1 VRTITVQG
9 SPSLVPLLARAA
21 LTARGRGG
29 ALPDTLVSRHGV
41 VVDRARL
48 AAYDRVCG
56 YVVRDALPSTYLH
69 VLSFGLQTR
78 LMAERD
84 FPLPLPGL
92 VHVANTLALHRVVD
106 AGETLSLSVRAEA
119 LRPHPRGA
127 QVDLVSTASVGDELV
142 WSGRSTYLAKGASA
156 PGEAAPVDGASE
168 EVAPL
173 QPVGQPA
180 PLESS
185 GESVP
190 VAAAASG
197 VEDLPVLGTDTPP
210 TARWRV
216 AADAGRRYAAVS
228 GDVNP
233 IHLAAP
239 AARAFGFPRAIA
251 HGMWTAARCLA
262 SLESWT
268 PPAHEV
274 TIAFRRPVLLP
285 SSVEL
290 RTRPVDGG
298 WRFGLGSRSGTE
310 HLRGTV
316 RPL

>member
-1 VRTITVQG
+1 V
-9 SPSLVPLLARAA
+9 
-21 LTARGRGG
+21 
-29 ALPDTLVSRHGV
+29 
-41 VVDRARL
+41 
-48 AAYDRVCG
+48 
-56 YVVRDALPSTYLH
+56 
-69 VLSFGLQTR
+69 
-78 LMAERD
+78 
-84 FPLPLPGL
+84 
-92 VHVANTLALHRVVD
+92 
-106 AGETLSLSVRAEA
+106 
-119 LRPHPRGA
+119 
-127 QVDLVSTASVGDELV
+127 V

-156 PGEAAPVDGASE
+156 PGETAPGPGASA

-173 QPVGQPA
+173 QPAGDVA
-180 PLESS
+180 PLEEAA
-185 GESVP
+185 GEP
-190 VAAAASG
+190 VSAETAASG

-216 AADAGRRYAAVS
+216 PADTGRRYAAVS

-274 TIAFRRPVLLP
+274 RIAFRRPVLLP

-298 WRFGLGSRSGTE
+298 WLFGLGSRSGTE